1 MNAPENIF
9 LPDVQATPDNRR
21 LAIQQVGVKG
31 LRYPLQLAGAV
42 DCIGI
47 PSFWGCG
54 FGVHRGLLAGG
65 VG

>member
-31 LRYPLQLAGAV
+31 LRYPLQLDRCRRRGAQ
-42 DCIGI
+42 
-47 PSFWGCG
+47 
-54 FGVHRGLLAGG
+54 HRRHAWP
-65 VG
+65 